1 MERKTEIK
9 QAYKS
14 LGKAHSIY
22 DNMMLGTNALGR
34 LILKA
39 VWQMTQEDAL
49 EYQAKSFEHIPA
61 DFSGSILEV
70 PVGTGVI
77 SMPVFKTFPKADI
90 TCLDYSAKMM
100 ESARQRAQ
108 EMNISNIRFVQG
120 DVGALPFEDNS
131 FDIVVSLNGFHA
143 FPDKEAAYRETF
155 RVLKPGGQFMG
166 CFYVKDAN
174 PHTDKWISGIYVKKG
189 FFTPPF
195 ETVET
200 LRERLSSMYES
211 ADVMNVKSIAVFH
224 CVKAKE

>member
-9 QAYKS
+9 QSYKS
-14 LGKAHSIY
+14 LGRAHSLY
-22 DNMMLGTNALGR
+22 DNMMLGTNAAGR

-49 EYQAKSFEHIPA
+49 EYQAKSFERIPA

-77 SMPVFKTFPKADI
+77 SMPVFQTLPDADI
-90 TCLDYSAKMM
+90 TCLDYSPKMM
-100 ESARQRAQ
+100 ESVRKRAE

-120 DVGALPFEDNS
+120 DVGALPFEDSS

-155 RVLKPGGQFMG
+155 RVLKPGGQF
-166 CFYVKDAN
+166 
-174 PHTDKWISGIYVKKG
+174 ISHAVD
-189 FFTPPF
+189 TP
-195 ETVET
+195 
-200 LRERLSSMYES
+200 SN
-211 ADVMNVKSIAVFH
+211 A
-224 CVKAKE
+224 